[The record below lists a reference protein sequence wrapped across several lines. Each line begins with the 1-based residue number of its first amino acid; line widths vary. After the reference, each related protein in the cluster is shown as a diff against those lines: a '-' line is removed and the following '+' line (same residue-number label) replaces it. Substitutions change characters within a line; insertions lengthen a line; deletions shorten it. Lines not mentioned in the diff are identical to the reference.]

1 MLFAKKTNFR
11 RQLGAALGSLVLSGS
26 TAADIITDMVAGG
39 KGSGQLRLRYEK
51 VQQQGF
57 ANAADATTLRTQ
69 VGFQFADVY
78 GVGGFVQLEDV
89 HSFGSDNYNSTIN
102 GLTTL
107 PLIVDPQAAEVNQAF
122 ASYKGFNTVAKFGR
136 QVITYDNHRFIG
148 DVGWRQNQQTYDGFT
163 LVNQYLPG
171 TTISLA
177 HVTDVNT
184 IFSELNAARGD
195 VELTG
200 NFLNIAY
207 KGFKPLAIIPYGYFI
222 DYDTGQFFAPTA
234 SHSDIGLRLDGMTG
248 DKLKWLYTAEYA
260 QQSDYKGGTSTGA
273 GAIDA
278 DYMFGMFG
286 VGVGKIQFKLN
297 YELLSGNGTYAF
309 QTPFATLHAF
319 NGWADKFLVTPADGL
334 EDTFLSIGGAP
345 LYAINFMAMYHKFKS
360 DNLGF
365 DYGDELDVSVGRKF
379 GKVLLLLKYAD
390 YQGDKNALN
399 TARNAGQAPHN
410 DKTIY
415 WAQAEVS
422 F

>member
-1 MLFAKKTNFR
+1 MSLNTKKR
-11 RQLGAALGSLVLSGS
+11 SGWQLGAALGFMSLSGI
-26 TAADIITDMVAGG
+26 AMADIITDMVTGG

-51 VQQQGF
+51 VQQQGN

-69 VGFQFADVY
+69 IGFKFADYY

-107 PLIVDPQAAEVNQAF
+107 PVIADPEAAEVNQAY
-122 ASYKGFNTVAKFGR
+122 ASYKGFNLDAKYGR

-163 LVNQYLPG
+163 LISQHLPG
-171 TTISLA
+171 TTASYA
-177 HVTDVNT
+177 YVTNVNR
-184 IFSELNAARGD
+184 IFSQASAVGD
-195 VELTG
+195 VEMTSQ
-200 NFLNIAY
+200 FLNVAW
-207 KGFKPLAIIPYGYFI
+207 KGFKPLAVIPYGYFI
-222 DYDTGQFFAPTA
+222 DYDTGQAFPPTA
-234 SHSDIGLRLDGMTG
+234 SHSDIGLRLDGMAG

-260 QQSDYKGGTSTGA
+260 QQSDYKGGTSSGV

-278 DYMFGMFG
+278 DYLFGMAG
-286 VGVGKIQFKLN
+286 IGIDKIQIKLN
-297 YELLSGNGTYAF
+297 YEQLSGNGGYAF
-309 QTPFATLHAF
+309 QTPLATLHAF
-319 NGWADKFLVTPADGL
+319 NGWADKFLVTPVDGL
-334 EDTFLSIGGAP
+334 EDTFLSVGGAP
-345 LYAINFMAMYHKFKS
+345 FYGINFLAVYHKFKS

-390 YQGDKNALN
+390 YQGDKNSLN
-399 TARNAGQAPHN
+399 TSRNAGQAPHN
-410 DKTIY
+410 DLTKY